1 LILANATLSPIISL
15 LPVDLNSL
23 PHDPAILKQML
34 VDLTAQ
40 LDKTQRLLRQ
50 LVAAKGG
57 TRSEQLSEDQLRLFG
72 QEAGV
77 EQPAE
82 EPKGDDDDPPP
93 ASGASNREDNNEGR
107 QRGRR
112 PLPSHLKRE
121 RIEHDLREEEKHC
134 AACSQDLRLIGEDSS
149 ERYEWLRSSHSFAA
163 IYSSAVAGDR
173 RHLQEVRVRVHCEDG
188 DEAAATDRKEYG
200 GRIVTSAR
208 DREQDRG
215 SLARASPG
223 ENSGAAW
230 GADTGP
236 DHVRLDAASGG
247 TADATVWDVKTF
259 RFEFQS
265 NRHR

>member
-1 LILANATLSPIISL
+1 
-15 LPVDLNSL
+15 
-23 PHDPAILKQML
+23 ML

-173 RHLQEVRVRVHCEDG
+173 RHLQEVRVRVHCKDG